1 MNDIALNYA
10 RCFASSSGKSV
21 LAHLHQITIERP
33 IGSNATDN
41 ELRWYAA
48 QSALVR
54 HIESLVSQ
62 GRGCSNV

>member
-10 RCFASSSGKSV
+10 RCFCSGAGKSV
-21 LAHLHQITIERP
+21 LEHLRQTTIERP

-41 ELRWYAA
+41 ELRWLAA

-62 GRGCSNV
+62 GRGRSNV